1 MKKQFSDKEM
11 HFNFKFT
18 NDFHRED
25 ILRLAISLLAAATVG
40 ITIYYI
46 LKRKG

>member
-1 MKKQFSDKEM
+1 MNE
-11 HFNFKFT
+11 N
-18 NDFHRED
+18 
-25 ILRLAISLLAAATVG
+25 ILGLVISLLAAATVG